1 MKPKSISAAPSAI
14 DSRTRQDTTTG
25 CGDAR
30 TSGSASRFVA
40 IGRPEAFERPEQPVE
55 LVFGEQ
61 VLGAAGGETG
71 VGVLVDAAGFDHASF
86 GQLVDDEVDELDLC
100 AGVALV
106 VEELGEGLLGGCS
119 VETDERADEVAE
131 VAGPLAGERERRV
144 VADPGGDQ
152 DPLEVREVLR
162 GERPAGPDLGDRI
175 VGEVLGQE
183 VLGLLRN
190 CMNS

>member
-40 IGRPEAFERPEQPVE
+40 IGRPEAFERLEQPVE

-106 VEELGEGLLGGCS
+106 VEELGEGLLGGCP
-119 VETDERADEVAE
+119 VEAE